1 MFTIAVETHFQ
12 ASHQITL
19 PDGSKEPLH
28 KHDWIATV
36 EVSGEKLNEMGLVM
50 DFVRLKK
57 SVEKIVAPFENTALE
72 THDYFRKINSSAENV
87 AKYIYERLEPMIPAG
102 VKLES
107 VSVVEEP
114 AVRQNTASSGLG
126 YSYRGILTI
135 N

>member
-1 MFTIAVETHFQ
+1 LFTIAVETHFW

-50 DFVRLKK
+50 DFERLRKR
-57 SVEKIVAPFENTALE
+57 VEKIVTPFENTTLE
-72 THDYFRKINSSAENV
+72 SHDYFRKTNSSAENV
-87 AKYIYERLEPMIPAG
+87 AKYIYEQLEPMIPAG

-107 VSVVEEP
+107 VRVVEKQGCS
-114 AVRQNTASSGLG
+114 AK
-126 YSYRGILTI
+126 YHK
-135 N
+135 

>member
-1 MFTIAVETHFQ
+1 MFTIAVETHFR

-36 EVSGEKLNEMGLVM
+36 EVSSGKLNEMGLVM
-50 DFVRLKK
+50 DFVLLKK
-57 SVEKIVAPFENTALE
+57 DVKKIVVPFENTALE
-72 THDYFRKINSSAENV
+72 THDYFRKTNSSAENV
-87 AKYIYERLEPMIPAG
+87 AKFIYEQLQPIIPPG

-114 AVRQNTASSGLG
+114 LCRAK
-126 YSYRGILTI
+126 YCK
-135 N
+135 